1 MKDKIIKIVIDI
13 ESEMSHSIKIDIRV
27 MDMLFTKYNRMFSA
41 EEFVSDYNKA
51 MRKVKNFKMITATLM
66 MYDEGVYL
74 PERITKSF
82 RFVNNHSDVQ
92 MSRWNGERYN
102 DFNTSDKKEII
113 PMLKAMVSDANSL
126 YVEQIKNQTQNEH
139 TKIC

>member
-1 MKDKIIKIVIDI
+1 
-13 ESEMSHSIKIDIRV
+13 
-27 MDMLFTKYNRMFSA
+27 
-41 EEFVSDYNKA
+41 
-51 MRKVKNFKMITATLM
+51 
-66 MYDEGVYL
+66 
-74 PERITKSF
+74 
-82 RFVNNHSDVQ
+82 